1 MAETLRLAMLGGGQ
15 MGEAIISGLIAKG
28 TFSPGSIVVSE
39 PVEKKRED
47 IAQRFGVKVTGDNAQ
62 AAEGA
67 DLVFLAM
74 KPQTLQSAL
83 SSINGRIKKDAA
95 LVSIVA
101 GASIETLASGSAH
114 KNVVRIMPNTPARI
128 GRGVSVWTCSPGF
141 PESKLSI
148 VKSILDAM
156 GEEIRVHDESSLDQ
170 VTALSGSGPAYV
182 FLFIE
187 ALIDA
192 GVAIGLP
199 RDMAHKLASLTVSG
213 SAEYLIKSGEHPAI
227 LKNQVT
233 SPGGTTAAGLYCL
246 ERENLRAAVADA
258 VFAAYERSRELGKG
272 VAAHKPD

>member
-1 MAETLRLAMLGGGQ
+1 MAETAKLAMLGGGQ

-28 TFSPGSIVVSE
+28 TFKPEAIVVSE
-39 PVEKKRED
+39 PVEKKRNEL
-47 IAQRFGVKVTGDNAQ
+47 AERFGVRVTGDNAQ

-67 DLVFLAM
+67 DIVFLAV
-74 KPQTLQSAL
+74 KPQTLASAL
-83 SSINGRIKKDAA
+83 SSVNGRIKKDAA

-114 KNVVRIMPNTPARI
+114 KSVARIMPNTPARI
-128 GRGVSVWTCSPGF
+128 GKGVSVWTCSPGF
-141 PESKLSI
+141 PEQKI
-148 VKSILDAM
+148 AVVESILQAM
-156 GEEIRVHDESSLDQ
+156 GESIRVGDESSLDQ

-199 RDMAHKLASLTVSG
+199 RDMAQKLATLTVSG
-213 SAEYLIKSGEHPAI
+213 SAEYMIKSGEHPAA
-227 LKNQVT
+227 LRNQVT

-246 ERENLRAAVADA
+246 EREGLRKAASDA
-258 VFAAYERSRELGKG
+258 VFAAYERAKELGKG